1 MMGRQQGTRPT
12 ERPRRRPA
20 WANRA
25 VFAVALL
32 GLALFVLARVGVTV
46 LPFDQHHVI
55 SQFLGIGLMLGA
67 LTQWR

>member
-1 MMGRQQGTRPT
+1 MGRPHNARPND
-12 ERPRRRPA
+12 RPRRRPT

-25 VFAVALL
+25 VFVVALL

-55 SQFLGIGLMLGA
+55 TQFLGVGLMIGA

>member
-1 MMGRQQGTRPT
+1 MGKPQS
-12 ERPRRRPA
+12 ERTTDGARRRPA

-32 GLALFVLARVGVTV
+32 GLLLFVLARIGVNV

-55 SQFLGIGLMLGA
+55 TQFLGIGLMIGA

>member
-1 MMGRQQGTRPT
+1 MDKAQDARSTDGA
-12 ERPRRRPA
+12 RRRPT
-20 WANRA
+20 WANGP

-32 GLALFVLARVGVTV
+32 GLILFVLARIGVTV

-55 SQFLGIGLMLGA
+55 TQVLGIGLMIGP

>member
-1 MMGRQQGTRPT
+1 MTPSRRAPSA
-12 ERPRRRPA
+12 RRPSR
-20 WANRA
+20 ANHL

-46 LPFDQHHVI
+46 LPLDQHHVLT
-55 SQFLGIGLMLGA
+55 QFLGLGLALGA

>member
-1 MMGRQQGTRPT
+1 MSKPQNTAST
-12 ERPRRRPA
+12 ARPRRRPA

-32 GLALFVLARVGVTV
+32 GLILFVLARIGVTV

-55 SQFLGIGLMLGA
+55 TQFLGIGLMIGA